1 MRALIIDPA
10 PHLAEAD
17 ARLLQ
22 STGMPVEIET
32 ITDIRVAMERTSRI
46 ANVDLVLYAIRSEQ
60 FRSYK
65 LVEMLCHWAMGI
77 PVIVLSISDNLDEM
91 LEVQRCGA
99 TGYVPLNLRREV
111 LTNVIRVLLAGGEYF
126 PVWHYAKEQED
137 ALGLSGGRGAARA
150 FEQLTPRQREV
161 LDHLARGL
169 SNKQIATALG
179 MSCGTTRTHV
189 AAVLRVLGVRNRLQA
204 TKLYLEAAQGGYQ

>member
-22 STGMPVEIET
+22 STGIPMEIET
-32 ITDIRVAMERTSRI
+32 VSDIDAALERTTRT
-46 ANVDLVLYAIRSEQ
+46 ANVDLILYAIRSEQ
-60 FRSYK
+60 FRSYR
-65 LVEMLCHWAMGI
+65 LVETLCHWAIGI
-77 PVIVLSISDNLDEM
+77 PVIILSIADNLEEM
-91 LEVQRCGA
+91 LEIQRRGA
-99 TGYVPLNLRREV
+99 TGYVPLNLRRDV

-126 PVWHYAKEQED
+126 PVWHYTKDQDGVFA
-137 ALGLSGGRGAARA
+137 LSGNNGAARA

-161 LDHLARGL
+161 LDYLARGL
-169 SNKQIATALG
+169 SNKQIAVALG
-179 MSCGTTRTHV
+179 MSSGTTRTHV

-204 TKLYLEAAQGGYQ
+204 TKLYLEAAPSFQ

>member
-22 STGMPVEIET
+22 STGYPMDIET
-32 ITDIRVAMERTSRI
+32 ITDLGVAMERTKRF
-46 ANVDLVLYAIRSEQ
+46 ANVDLVLYAIRSEE
-60 FRSYK
+60 FRSYC
-65 LVEMLCHWAMGI
+65 LVETLCHWAIGI
-77 PVIVLSISDNLDEM
+77 PVIVLSISDNLEEM

-99 TGYVPLNLRREV
+99 TGYVPLNLRRDV

-126 PVWHYAKEQED
+126 PVWHYCKESED
-137 ALGLSGGRGAARA
+137 VFGIVGSDEAARA

-161 LDHLARGL
+161 LNHLARGL
-169 SNKQIATALG
+169 SNKQIAEELG
-179 MSCGTTRTHV
+179 MSSGTTRTHV

-204 TKLYLEAAQGGYQ
+204 TKLYFEAAQAY

>member
-22 STGMPVEIET
+22 STGIPMEIET
-32 ITDIRVAMERTSRI
+32 VSDIDAAMERTTRI
-46 ANVDLVLYAIRSEQ
+46 ANVDLILYAIRNEQ
-60 FRSYK
+60 FRSYR
-65 LVEMLCHWAMGI
+65 LVEALCHWAIGI
-77 PVIVLSISDNLDEM
+77 PVIILSISDNLDEL
-91 LEVQRCGA
+91 LEIQRRGA
-99 TGYVPLNLRREV
+99 TGYVPLNLRRDV

-126 PVWHYAKEQED
+126 PVWHYTKDQDGAF
-137 ALGLSGGRGAARA
+137 ALSGKHGAARA

-161 LDHLARGL
+161 LDYLARGL
-169 SNKQIATALG
+169 SNKQIAAALG
-179 MSCGTTRTHV
+179 MSSGTTRTHV

-204 TKLYLEAAQGGYQ
+204 TKLYLEAAQNLQ

>member
-22 STGMPVEIET
+22 STGIPMEIET
-32 ITDIRVAMERTSRI
+32 VSDIDAALDRTTRT
-46 ANVDLVLYAIRSEQ
+46 ANVDLILYAIRSEQ
-60 FRSYK
+60 FRSYR
-65 LVEMLCHWAMGI
+65 LVETLCHWAIGI
-77 PVIVLSISDNLDEM
+77 PVIILSIADNLEEM
-91 LEVQRCGA
+91 LEIQSRGA
-99 TGYVPLNLRREV
+99 TGYVPLNLRRDV

-126 PVWHYAKEQED
+126 PVWHYTKDQDGAF
-137 ALGLSGGRGAARA
+137 ALSGNNGAARA

-161 LDHLARGL
+161 LDYLARGL
-169 SNKQIATALG
+169 SNKQIAVALG
-179 MSCGTTRTHV
+179 MSSGTTRTHV

-204 TKLYLEAAQGGYQ
+204 TKLYLEAAPSFQ

>member
-1 MRALIIDPA
+1 MQALIIDPA

-22 STGMPVEIET
+22 STGIPMEIET
-32 ITDIRVAMERTSRI
+32 VTDIDVAMARTSRA
-46 ANVDLVLYAIRSEQ
+46 ANVDLILYAIRSEQ
-60 FRSYK
+60 FRSYR
-65 LVEMLCHWAMGI
+65 LVETLCHWAIGI
-77 PVIVLSISDNLDEM
+77 PVIILSIADNLDEM

-99 TGYVPLNLRREV
+99 TGYVPLNLRRDV

-126 PVWHYAKEQED
+126 PVWHYTKDHDGAF
-137 ALGLSGGRGAARA
+137 ALSGGHGVARA

-161 LDHLARGL
+161 LDYLARGL
-169 SNKQIATALG
+169 SNKQIAAALG
-179 MSCGTTRTHV
+179 MSSGTTRTHV

-204 TKLYLEAAQGGYQ
+204 TKLYLEAAQSLQ

>member
-22 STGMPVEIET
+22 STGFPMEIET
-32 ITDIRVAMERTSRI
+32 ITDIDSAIERTSRF

-60 FRSYK
+60 FRSYR
-65 LVEMLCHWAMGI
+65 LVETLCHWAVGI
-77 PVIVLSISDNLDEM
+77 PVVVLSISDNLEEL

-99 TGYVPLNLRREV
+99 TGYVPLNLRRDV

-126 PVWHYAKEQED
+126 PVWHYTKEHENV
-137 ALGLSGGRGAARA
+137 LGRAGGYGAARA

-161 LDHLARGL
+161 LYQLARGL
-169 SNKQIATALG
+169 SNKQIAEVLG
-179 MSCGTTRTHV
+179 MSSGTTRTHV
-189 AAVLRVLGVRNRLQA
+189 TAVLRILGVRNRSQA
-204 TKLYLEAAQGGYQ
+204 TKLYLEAAQGL